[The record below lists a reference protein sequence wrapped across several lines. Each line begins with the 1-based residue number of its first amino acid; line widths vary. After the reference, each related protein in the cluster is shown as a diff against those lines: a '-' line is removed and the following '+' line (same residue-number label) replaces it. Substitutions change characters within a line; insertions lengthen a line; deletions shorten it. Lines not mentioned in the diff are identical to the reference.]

1 MEGLNIIFC
10 EIKELVGT
18 NASGS
23 INLARAPSLIR
34 LPCQPQEA
42 LNFLVVKK
50 WQLMS
55 LASCQPRYSAALRIG
70 SAGAT
75 ESRWQVAT
83 ENP

>member
-10 EIKELVGT
+10 EIKELVGA

-34 LPCQPQEA
+34 LPCQPQEP

-50 WQLMS
+50 LHEGKMLQNLS
-55 LASCQPRYSAALRIG
+55 PFYIKVFSPKHL
-70 SAGAT
+70 
-75 ESRWQVAT
+75 
-83 ENP
+83 ENNVENFSI